1 MTQKQRNVG
10 IMLFEEIEVLDF
22 AGPFEVFNV
31 TAELNDPAPFN
42 VFTIAET
49 HAPVKTRGKL
59 NINPNYSIYSM
70 PTVDILIIP
79 GGAGARALLTKLNVL
94 KWLQEQVTQV
104 EHLASVCT
112 GALALAKAGLLNNL
126 PATTHHENLAELGDI
141 APTAILVEDKRY
153 VDNGKILTS
162 GGISAGIDMSL
173 YLVRKLLGDEVLGK
187 TLKEM
192 EYHWTADDRLIW
204 KESLAELRGV

>member
-1 MTQKQRNVG
+1 MTQRNVG

-42 VFTIAET
+42 VYTVAET

-70 PTVDILIIP
+70 PKTDILIIP
-79 GGAGARALLTKLNVL
+79 GGAGSRALLGKPNVIA
-94 KWLQEQVTQV
+94 WLQGQYEQVQ
-104 EHLASVCT
+104 HLASVCT
-112 GALALAKAGLLNNL
+112 GSIVLGKAGLLDGLNV
-126 PATTHHENLAELGDI
+126 TTHHENLDELRQYVSDDTTI
-141 APTAILVEDKRY
+141 EAKRY
-153 VDNGKILTS
+153 LDNGKILTS

-173 YLVRKLLGDEVLGK
+173 YLVRKLLGDEVLAK

-192 EYHWTADDRLIW
+192 EYTWTPDVTSIW
-204 KESLAELRGV
+204 HEEAMK